1 MNVILS
7 KQIGVALGIEVD
19 DKMSQHECY
28 EYFGPDYTLHV
39 SPSNM
44 ENKNSHHL
52 LEEIRSKVRENLSK
66 LQHAPSVQFQERPP
80 DSDLG
85 ESIDRVSCTT
95 IVHEAFY
102 CHHRHNDGYVPTQPI
117 DHTSQYPNQ
126 NQSQT
131 SANPNQNSTK
141 VRAPRQEP
149 PKLVVPVMNGN
160 LWSLCEPK
168 HEPQWQLE

>member
-1 MNVILS
+1 MLR
-7 KQIGVALGIEVD
+7 QIGVALGIEVD

-85 ESIDRVSCTT
+85 EVNLYFLIFYFIGVYLFDRFFFLS
-95 IVHEAFY
+95 
-102 CHHRHNDGYVPTQPI
+102 
-117 DHTSQYPNQ
+117 
-126 NQSQT
+126 
-131 SANPNQNSTK
+131 
-141 VRAPRQEP
+141 
-149 PKLVVPVMNGN
+149 
-160 LWSLCEPK
+160 
-168 HEPQWQLE
+168 

>member
-1 MNVILS
+1 
-7 KQIGVALGIEVD
+7 
-19 DKMSQHECY
+19 MSQHECY

-85 ESIDRVSCTT
+85 EVSKE
-95 IVHEAFY
+95 VLLKGMVGF
-102 CHHRHNDGYVPTQPI
+102 DGLYKFL
-117 DHTSQYPNQ
+117 D
-126 NQSQT
+126 
-131 SANPNQNSTK
+131 
-141 VRAPRQEP
+141 
-149 PKLVVPVMNGN
+149 L
-160 LWSLCEPK
+160 L
-168 HEPQWQLE
+168 